1 VTNWPQTIREKWFVA
16 ARSEQLH
23 RRPLSVSV
31 LTLPLALG
39 RTQQGNVFAF
49 EDRCPHRH
57 VPLSA
62 GRITE
67 NGLQCIYHGWTF
79 GADGKCR
86 AIPGLAPDEPIP
98 SIGVKTVECLE
109 INGLIW
115 VRLAKASAGNAP
127 DMAPPLSMTTPL
139 VGATSLSWQTKWT
152 ASVIDALE
160 NFLDPLHTHT
170 IHPGLVR
177 KSGHRK
183 PVSATIKQTED
194 GFIVEYG
201 GQEQQSGLLYQLFE
215 SPRISECAVFA
226 GAASAKIEYRYKNSS
241 AINITLHF
249 TPETLSTTHVFAS
262 IEVANR
268 WAPKWALQ
276 LFAWPFLRKVMRQ
289 DQKIVELQSANKLR
303 FVEIQGM
310 STQLDLVRPYLE
322 KLWGGNNGSSLDTFE
337 KTIKLH
343 I

>member
-1 VTNWPQTIREKWFVA
+1 MTNWPPSIREKWFVA

-23 RRPLSVSV
+23 RRPLGVSV
-31 LTLPLALG
+31 LALPLVLG
-39 RTQQGNVFAF
+39 RTQQGSVFAF
-49 EDRCPHRH
+49 EDRCPHRQ

-67 NGLQCIYHGWTF
+67 NGLQCVYHGWTF

-86 AIPGLAPDEPIP
+86 AIPGLGPDDAIP
-98 SIGVKTVECLE
+98 SIGVKTVVCLE

-115 VRLAKASAGNAP
+115 VRLAKASVGNAP

-139 VGATSLSWQTKWT
+139 AGATSLSWQTKWKT
-152 ASVIDALE
+152 SAIDAIE

-177 KSGHRK
+177 KSENRK
-183 PVSATIKQTED
+183 SVSATVKLTED

-215 SPRISECAVFA
+215 SQRVSERAVFA
-226 GAASAKIEYRYKNSS
+226 GAASAKIEYRYKNNS

-249 TPETLSTTHVFAS
+249 TPETSSTTHVFAL

-268 WAPKWALQ
+268 WAPRWALQ
-276 LFAWPFLRKVMRQ
+276 LFAWPFLRKVARQ
-289 DQKIVELQSANKLR
+289 DQEIVELQSSNKLH

-322 KLWGGNNGSSLDTFE
+322 KLWEQNNGSSLERFE
-337 KTIKLH
+337 KTIMLH